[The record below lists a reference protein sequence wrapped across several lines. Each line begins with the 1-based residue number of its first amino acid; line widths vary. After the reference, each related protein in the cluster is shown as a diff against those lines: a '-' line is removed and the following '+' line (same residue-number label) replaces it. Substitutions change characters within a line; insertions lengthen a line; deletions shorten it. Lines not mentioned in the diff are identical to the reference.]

1 MNKKILYF
9 DMDNVLVDF
18 QSGIAQLTQENLK
31 EYDGRLDEVPGI
43 FGLMKPL
50 EGALDAFE
58 TLSKFYDS
66 YILSTGPWKNSS
78 AWSDKNEWVRKY
90 LGQSAHKRLILSHHK
105 NLNMG
110 DYLIDDRTVNG
121 AAQLNANRLRDVMA
135 SYKPSQ
141 PDLYGYASGRD
152 GFKDTSMKFT
162 AETIAKYFFSDDGY
176 GKNIARQF
184 SELVRGHLYRN
195 RAKK

>member
-1 MNKKILYF
+1 M
-9 DMDNVLVDF
+9 
-18 QSGIAQLTQENLK
+18 
-31 EYDGRLDEVPGI
+31 VP
-43 FGLMKPL
+43 
-50 EGALDAFE
+50 AFE
-58 TLSKFYDS
+58 PL
-66 YILSTGPWKNSS
+66 
-78 AWSDKNEWVRKY
+78 RKY
-90 LGQSAHKRLILSHHK
+90 NYVLRLRVEREREYC
-105 NLNMG
+105 
-110 DYLIDDRTVNG
+110 YLI
-121 AAQLNANRLRDVMA
+121 AQLNANRLRDVMA